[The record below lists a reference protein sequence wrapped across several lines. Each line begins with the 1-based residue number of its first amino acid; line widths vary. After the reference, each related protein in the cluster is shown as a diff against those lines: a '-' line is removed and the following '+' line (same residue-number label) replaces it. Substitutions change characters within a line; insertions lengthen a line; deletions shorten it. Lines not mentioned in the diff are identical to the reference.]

1 MARLTRLPAD
11 DPGLR
16 DRHIL
21 ALPPDVA
28 ADEVEVLAIS
38 RFANARWEETPQDVL
53 QPRGII
59 GPMTAALGIR
69 AVGAATV
76 PPRTLRLARLSTL
89 NGPFRME
96 TGDAVSLGLPATSTL
111 AYILVCPR
119 ERGEKPYPGGDRDG
133 LKRAF
138 PDGMPIREEER
149 VLQWM
154 VAAARRLG
162 GSVRTGG
169 SGTVLTPDVD
179 SAIDLTVLS
188 DSWLEPEDAL
198 RVVQS
203 VLPRARLSEAASG
216 TWTGP
221 QPGVGRD
228 AGAQPG
234 WVAEAGGRGLSAA
247 LDQHGVTDEV
257 ERRRLMDEAAAY
269 DELMLAVPPAPEA
282 FGVLVD
288 LGHDGMLSVEAG
300 VETALPPLM
309 RELPW
314 TKNGVVAYRVHWEPP
329 FIEELEAERPSFE
342 HRVARSRAAPLV
354 QAVARVV
361 HGAIGGEIA
370 DEADFLV
377 DPEDV

>member
-1 MARLTRLPAD
+1 MASLPRIQAAD
-11 DPGLR
+11 PELRSRHLLGL
-16 DRHIL
+16 
-21 ALPPDVA
+21 PEDVG

-38 RFANARWEETPQDVL
+38 RFAQAHWEDTEVVP
-53 QPRGII
+53 QPRGIM

-69 AVGAATV
+69 AVGSSTPSA
-76 PPRTLRLARLSTL
+76 RTLRLARLSTL
-89 NGPFRME
+89 TGPYRVE
-96 TGDAVSLGLPATSTL
+96 ADDAVSLGLPTTSTL
-111 AYILVCPR
+111 AYVLVAPR

-138 PDGMPIREEER
+138 PEGMPIREEER
-149 VLQWM
+149 VLQWL

-162 GSVRTGG
+162 GSVRIGEH
-169 SGTVLTPDVD
+169 GTILTPDVD

-188 DSWLEPEDAL
+188 DSWLEPAEAL
-198 RVVQS
+198 AVVQS
-203 VLPRARLSEAASG
+203 VQARARLSEATG
-216 TWTGP
+216 TWNGP
-221 QPGVGRD
+221 LPGVGRE
-228 AGAQPG
+228 ATGRPG

-247 LDQHGVTDEV
+247 LERHGVDDEA
-257 ERRRLMDEAAAY
+257 ERQRLMNEASAF
-269 DELMLAVPPAPEA
+269 DELMLAVPPVPEA

-300 VETALPPLM
+300 VETTLPPLM
-309 RELPW
+309 RDLPW
-314 TKNGVVAYRVHWEPP
+314 AQNGIVAYRVHWEPP

-354 QAVARVV
+354 QAVARAV

>member
-1 MARLTRLPAD
+1 MASLPRIQAD
-11 DPGLR
+11 DPELRSRHLLGL
-16 DRHIL
+16 
-21 ALPPDVA
+21 PEDVG

-38 RFANARWEETPQDVL
+38 RFAQAHWEDTDVVP
-53 QPRGII
+53 QPRGIM

-69 AVGAATV
+69 AVSSSTTPA
-76 PPRTLRLARLSTL
+76 RTLRLARLSTL
-89 NGPFRME
+89 TGPYRVE
-96 TGDAVSLGLPATSTL
+96 AEDAVNLGLPTTSTL
-111 AYILVCPR
+111 AYVLVAPR

-138 PDGMPIREEER
+138 PEGMPIREEER
-149 VLQWM
+149 VLQWL

-162 GSVRTGG
+162 GSVRIGEH
-169 SGTVLTPDVD
+169 GTILTPDVD

-188 DSWLEPEDAL
+188 DSWLEPAEAL
-198 RVVQS
+198 AVVQS
-203 VLPRARLSEAASG
+203 VQARARLSEATR
-216 TWTGP
+216 TWDGP
-221 QPGVGRD
+221 QPGVGRE
-228 AGAQPG
+228 ATGRPG

-247 LDQHGVTDEV
+247 LERYGVEDDA
-257 ERRRLMDEAAAY
+257 ERQRLMDEASAF
-269 DELMLAVPPAPEA
+269 DELMLAVPPVPEA
-282 FGVLVD
+282 YGVLVD

-300 VETALPPLM
+300 VETTLPPLM

-314 TKNGVVAYRVHWEPP
+314 TQNGIVAYRVHWEPP

-354 QAVARVV
+354 QAVARAV

>member
-1 MARLTRLPAD
+1 MARLTRLQAD

-16 DRHIL
+16 DRHLL
-21 ALPPDVA
+21 ALPSDVA

-38 RFANARWEETPQDVL
+38 RFASAHWEEQPQDTL

-69 AVGAATV
+69 AVGSATIA
-76 PPRTLRLARLSTL
+76 PRILRLARLSTL
-89 NGPFRME
+89 NGPYRME
-96 TGDAVSLGLPATSTL
+96 TGDAVSLGLPTTSTL
-111 AYILVCPR
+111 AYVLVCPR

-162 GSVRTGG
+162 GSVRIGER
-169 SGTVLTPDVD
+169 GTVLTPDID

-188 DSWLEPEDAL
+188 DSWLEPEDAVT
-198 RVVQS
+198 VVQT
-203 VLPRARLSEAASG
+203 VLPRARLSQATG
-216 TWTGP
+216 TWDGP

-228 AGAQPG
+228 AAAQPG

-247 LDQHGVTDEV
+247 LARHGVDDEA
-257 ERRRLMDEAAAY
+257 ERRHLMDEAAAY
-269 DELMLAVPPAPEA
+269 DELMMAVPPVPEA
-282 FGVLVD
+282 YGVIVD
-288 LGHDGMLSVEAG
+288 LGHDGTLSVEAG
-300 VETALPPLM
+300 AESSLPPLM
-309 RELPW
+309 RDLPW

-329 FIEELEAERPSFE
+329 FIEELEAEKPSFE
-342 HRVARSRAAPLV
+342 HRVARARSAPLV
-354 QAVARVV
+354 QSVARVV

-370 DEADFLV
+370 DEAGFLV

>member
-1 MARLTRLPAD
+1 MAKLTRLPAD

-38 RFANARWEETPQDVL
+38 RFANARWEETPQDTL

-69 AVGAATV
+69 SVGSATI
-76 PPRTLRLARLSTL
+76 PTRTLRLARLSTL

-111 AYILVCPR
+111 AYVLVCPR

-162 GSVRTGG
+162 GSVRTGEN
-169 SGTVLTPDVD
+169 GTVLTPDVD

-188 DSWLEPEDAL
+188 DSWLEPAEAL
-198 RVVQS
+198 AVVQS
-203 VLPRARLSEAASG
+203 VLPRARLSEATS

-221 QPGVGRD
+221 TPGVGRD
-228 AGAQPG
+228 ARGRPG

-247 LDQHGVTDEV
+247 LERHGVEDEA
-257 ERRRLMDEAAAY
+257 ERQRLMDEASAY
-269 DELMLAVPPAPEA
+269 DELMLAVPPVPEA
-282 FGVLVD
+282 YGVLVD
-288 LGHDGMLSVEAG
+288 LGHDGTLSVEAG

-309 RELPW
+309 KDLPW
-314 TKNGVVAYRVHWEPP
+314 TQGGVVAYRVHWEPP

-361 HGAIGGEIA
+361 HAAIGGEIA

>member
-1 MARLTRLPAD
+1 MARLTRLRAD

-16 DRHIL
+16 DRHLL
-21 ALPPDVA
+21 ALPPDVE

-38 RFANARWEETPQDVL
+38 RFANARWEEQQQDVL
-53 QPRGII
+53 QPRGIM

-69 AVGAATV
+69 AVGSATI

-89 NGPFRME
+89 NGPYRVE
-96 TGDAVSLGLPATSTL
+96 AEDAVSLGLPTTSTL
-111 AYILVCPR
+111 AYVLVCPR

-138 PDGMPIREEER
+138 PDAMPVREEER
-149 VLQWM
+149 VLQWL

-162 GSVRTGG
+162 GSVRIGEH
-169 SGTVLTPDVD
+169 GTVLTPDVD

-188 DSWLEPEDAL
+188 DSWLEPDEAL
-198 RVVQS
+198 AVVQQ
-203 VLPRARLSEAASG
+203 VLPRARLSEATG

-228 AGAQPG
+228 SADRPG

-247 LDQHGVTDEV
+247 LEQHGVADEA
-257 ERRRLMDEAAAY
+257 ERRRLLDEAAAY
-269 DELMLAVPPAPEA
+269 DEIMIAVPPVPEA
-282 FGVLVD
+282 YGVLVD

-300 VETALPPLM
+300 AETSLPPLM
-309 RELPW
+309 GSLPW
-314 TKNGVVAYRVHWEPP
+314 TAGGVVAYRVHWEPP

-377 DPEDV
+377 DPADV

>member
-1 MARLTRLPAD
+1 MAKLTRLPAD

-16 DRHIL
+16 DRHLL
-21 ALPPDVA
+21 ALPADVA
-28 ADEVEVLAIS
+28 ADEVEVLAVS
-38 RFANARWEETPQDVL
+38 RFANARWEEAPQDTL

-69 AVGAATV
+69 SVGSATI
-76 PPRTLRLARLSTL
+76 PTRTLRLARLSTL

-96 TGDAVSLGLPATSTL
+96 TVDAVSLGLPTTCTL
-111 AYILVCPR
+111 AYVLVCPR

-162 GSVRTGG
+162 GSVRTGEN
-169 SGTVLTPDVD
+169 GTVLTPDVD

-188 DSWLEPEDAL
+188 DSWIEPAEAL
-198 RVVQS
+198 AVVQQ
-203 VLPRARLSEAASG
+203 VLPRARLSEATS

-221 QPGVGRD
+221 APGVGRD
-228 AGAQPG
+228 AAGRPG

-247 LDQHGVTDEV
+247 LERYGVADEA
-257 ERRRLMDEAAAY
+257 ERRRLMDEASAY
-269 DELMLAVPPAPEA
+269 DELMLAVPPVPEA
-282 FGVLVD
+282 YGVLVD

-309 RELPW
+309 RDLPW
-314 TKNGVVAYRVHWEPP
+314 TQGGVVAYRVHWEPP

-361 HGAIGGEIA
+361 HAAIGGEIA

>member
-1 MARLTRLPAD
+1 MARLTRLPVD

-16 DRHIL
+16 DRHVL

-28 ADEVEVLAIS
+28 EDEVEVLAVS
-38 RFANARWEETPQDVL
+38 RIANARWEERPQDTL

-69 AVGAATV
+69 AVGSATI
-76 PPRTLRLARLSTL
+76 PTRTLRLARLSTL
-89 NGPFRME
+89 NGPYRVE
-96 TGDAVSLGLPATSTL
+96 TGDAVSLGLPTTATL
-111 AYILVCPR
+111 AYVLVCPR

-138 PDGMPIREEER
+138 PHGMPIREEER

-162 GSVRTGG
+162 GSVRTGENG
-169 SGTVLTPDVD
+169 IVLTPDVD

-188 DSWLEPEDAL
+188 DSWLEPAEAL
-198 RVVQS
+198 AVVQS
-203 VLPRARLSEAASG
+203 VLPRARLSEATS

-221 QPGVGRD
+221 AAGVGRD
-228 AGAQPG
+228 AGGRPG

-247 LDQHGVTDEV
+247 LERYGVDDEA
-257 ERRRLMDEAAAY
+257 ERQRLMDEASAY
-269 DELMLAVPPAPEA
+269 DELMLAVPPVPEA
-282 FGVLVD
+282 YGVLVD

-300 VETALPPLM
+300 VETTLPPLM
-309 RELPW
+309 RDLPW
-314 TKNGVVAYRVHWEPP
+314 TRNGVVAYRVHWEPP

-361 HGAIGGEIA
+361 HAAIGGEIA

>member
-1 MARLTRLPAD
+1 MAKLTRLPAD

-21 ALPPDVA
+21 ALPADVA
-28 ADEVEVLAIS
+28 ADEVEVLAVS
-38 RFANARWEETPQDVL
+38 RFANARWEETPQDTL

-69 AVGAATV
+69 SVGSATI
-76 PPRTLRLARLSTL
+76 PTRTLRLARLSTL

-96 TGDAVSLGLPATSTL
+96 TVDAVSLGLPTTSTL
-111 AYILVCPR
+111 AYVLVCPR

-162 GSVRTGG
+162 GSVRTGEN
-169 SGTVLTPDVD
+169 GTVLTPDVD

-188 DSWLEPEDAL
+188 DSWLEPAEAL
-198 RVVQS
+198 AVVQQ
-203 VLPRARLSEAASG
+203 VLPRARLSEATG

-221 QPGVGRD
+221 APGVGRD
-228 AGAQPG
+228 AAGRPG

-247 LDQHGVTDEV
+247 LERHGVADEA
-257 ERRRLMDEAAAY
+257 ERRRLMDEASAY
-269 DELMLAVPPAPEA
+269 DELMLAVPPVPEA
-282 FGVLVD
+282 YGVLVD
-288 LGHDGMLSVEAG
+288 LGHDGMLAVEAG
-300 VETALPPLM
+300 VETSLPPLM
-309 RELPW
+309 RDLPW
-314 TKNGVVAYRVHWEPP
+314 TQGGVVAYRVHWEPP

-361 HGAIGGEIA
+361 HAAIGGEIA

>member
-1 MARLTRLPAD
+1 MAQLTRLPAD

-16 DRHIL
+16 DRHLL

-38 RFANARWEETPQDVL
+38 RFASARWEETPQDTL

-69 AVGAATV
+69 AVGSAAV
-76 PPRTLRLARLSTL
+76 APRTLRLARLSTL

-96 TGDAVSLGLPATSTL
+96 TEDAVSLGLPATSTL

-162 GSVRTGG
+162 GSVRTGEKG
-169 SGTVLTPDVD
+169 VVLTPDVD

-188 DSWLEPEDAL
+188 GSWLEPAEAL
-198 RVVQS
+198 AVVQS
-203 VLPRARLSEAASG
+203 VLPRARLSEATT

-221 QPGVGRD
+221 AAGVGRD
-228 AGAQPG
+228 AGGRPG
-234 WVAEAGGRGLSAA
+234 WVAETGGRGLSAA
-247 LDQHGVTDEV
+247 LERHGVADEA
-257 ERRRLMDEAAAY
+257 ERQRLMDEASAY
-269 DELMLAVPPAPEA
+269 DELMLAVPPVPESY
-282 FGVLVD
+282 GVLVD
-288 LGHDGMLSVEAG
+288 LGHDGTLSVEAG
-300 VETALPPLM
+300 VETSLPPLM
-309 RELPW
+309 RDLPW
-314 TKNGVVAYRVHWEPP
+314 TRDGVVAYRVHWEPP

>member
-1 MARLTRLPAD
+1 MAKLTRLPAD

-21 ALPPDVA
+21 ALPADVA
-28 ADEVEVLAIS
+28 ADEVEVLAVS
-38 RFANARWEETPQDVL
+38 RFANARWEETPQDTL

-69 AVGAATV
+69 SVGSATI
-76 PPRTLRLARLSTL
+76 PTRTLRLARLSTL

-96 TGDAVSLGLPATSTL
+96 TVDAVSLGLPTTSTL
-111 AYILVCPR
+111 AYVLVCPR

-162 GSVRTGG
+162 GSVRTGEN
-169 SGTVLTPDVD
+169 GTVLTPDVD

-188 DSWLEPEDAL
+188 DSWLEPAEAL
-198 RVVQS
+198 AVVQS
-203 VLPRARLSEAASG
+203 VLPRARLSEATS

-221 QPGVGRD
+221 APGVGRD
-228 AGAQPG
+228 ATGRPG

-247 LDQHGVTDEV
+247 LERHGVADEA
-257 ERRRLMDEAAAY
+257 ERRRLMDEASAY
-269 DELMLAVPPAPEA
+269 DELMLAVPPVPEA
-282 FGVLVD
+282 YGVLVD

-300 VETALPPLM
+300 VETTLPPLM
-309 RELPW
+309 RDLPW
-314 TKNGVVAYRVHWEPP
+314 TQGSVVAYRVHWEPP

-361 HGAIGGEIA
+361 HAAIGGEIA

>member
-1 MARLTRLPAD
+1 MAKLTRLPAD

-28 ADEVEVLAIS
+28 EDEVEVLAVS
-38 RFANARWEETPQDVL
+38 RFANARWEERPQDTL

-69 AVGAATV
+69 AVGSATI
-76 PPRTLRLARLSTL
+76 PTRTLRLARLSTL

-96 TGDAVSLGLPATSTL
+96 TGDAVSLGLPTTATL
-111 AYILVCPR
+111 AYVLVCPR

-138 PDGMPIREEER
+138 PHGMPIREEER

-162 GSVRTGG
+162 GSVRTGENG
-169 SGTVLTPDVD
+169 IVLTPDVD

-188 DSWLEPEDAL
+188 DSWLEPAEAL
-198 RVVQS
+198 AVVQS
-203 VLPRARLSEAASG
+203 VLPRARLSEATS

-221 QPGVGRD
+221 AAGVGRD
-228 AGAQPG
+228 AGGRPG

-247 LDQHGVTDEV
+247 LERYGVDDEA
-257 ERRRLMDEAAAY
+257 ERQRLMDEASAY
-269 DELMLAVPPAPEA
+269 DELMLAVPPVPEA
-282 FGVLVD
+282 YGVLVD
-288 LGHDGMLSVEAG
+288 LGHDGTLSVEAG

-309 RELPW
+309 RDLPW
-314 TKNGVVAYRVHWEPP
+314 TRDGVVAYRVHWEPP

-361 HGAIGGEIA
+361 HAAIGGEIA

>member
-1 MARLTRLPAD
+1 MASLPRIRAG
-11 DPGLR
+11 DPTLRSRHLLGL
-16 DRHIL
+16 
-21 ALPPDVA
+21 PEDVG

-38 RFANARWEETPQDVL
+38 RFAQARWEDSDVVP
-53 QPRGII
+53 QPRGIM

-69 AVGAATV
+69 AVGSSTTPA
-76 PPRTLRLARLSTL
+76 RTLRLARLSSLT
-89 NGPFRME
+89 GPYRVE
-96 TGDAVSLGLPATSTL
+96 AEDAVSLGLPTTSTV
-111 AYILVCPR
+111 AYVLVAPR

-138 PDGMPIREEER
+138 PEGMPIREEER
-149 VLQWM
+149 VLQWL

-162 GSVRTGG
+162 GSVRIGEH
-169 SGTVLTPDVD
+169 GTILTPDVD

-188 DSWLEPEDAL
+188 DSWLEPAEAL
-198 RVVQS
+198 AVVQS
-203 VLPRARLSEAASG
+203 VQARARLSQAPGS
-216 TWTGP
+216 WTGP

-228 AGAQPG
+228 ATGRPG

-247 LDQHGVTDEV
+247 LDRYGVDDEA
-257 ERRRLMDEAAAY
+257 ERQRLMDEASAF
-269 DELMLAVPPAPEA
+269 DELMIAVPPVPEA
-282 FGVLVD
+282 YGVLVD

-300 VETALPPLM
+300 VETTLPPLM
-309 RELPW
+309 RSLPW
-314 TKNGVVAYRVHWEPP
+314 TQGGVVAYRVHWEPP

-354 QAVARVV
+354 QAVARAV

>member
-1 MARLTRLPAD
+1 VAGLTRLAAD

-21 ALPPDVA
+21 ALPADVGV
-28 ADEVEVLAIS
+28 DEVEVLAIS
-38 RFANARWEETPQDVL
+38 RFANAHWEEQEQDAL

-69 AVGAATV
+69 AVGSASI

-96 TGDAVSLGLPATSTL
+96 TQDAVSLGLPTTCTL
-111 AYILVCPR
+111 AYVLVCPR
-119 ERGEKPYPGGDRDG
+119 ERGAKPYPGGDRDG

-138 PDGMPIREEER
+138 PDGMPVREEER
-149 VLQWM
+149 VLQWL

-162 GSVRTGG
+162 GSVRIGVR
-169 SGTVLTPDVD
+169 GTVLTPDVD

-188 DSWLEPEDAL
+188 DSWLEPAEAL
-198 RVVQS
+198 AVIQS
-203 VLPRARLSEAASG
+203 VHARARISEAPG

-221 QPGVGRD
+221 QAGVGRD
-228 AGAQPG
+228 APDGPG

-247 LDQHGVTDEV
+247 LEEHGVSDEA
-257 ERRRLMDEAAAY
+257 ERRRLMAEAAAY
-269 DELMLAVPPAPEA
+269 DELMVAVPPLPEA
-282 FGVLVD
+282 YGILVD

-300 VETALPPLM
+300 VETLLPPLM
-309 RELPW
+309 RDLPW
-314 TKNGVVAYRVHWEPP
+314 TRGGVVAYRVHWEPP
-329 FIEELEAERPSFE
+329 FVEELEAERPSFE

-361 HGAIGGEIA
+361 HQAIGGEIA

>member
-1 MARLTRLPAD
+1 
-11 DPGLR
+11 
-16 DRHIL
+16 
-21 ALPPDVA
+21 
-28 ADEVEVLAIS
+28 
-38 RFANARWEETPQDVL
+38 
-53 QPRGII
+53 
-59 GPMTAALGIR
+59 
-69 AVGAATV
+69 
-76 PPRTLRLARLSTL
+76 
-89 NGPFRME
+89 ME
-96 TGDAVSLGLPATSTL
+96 TEDAVSLGLPATSTL

-162 GSVRTGG
+162 GSVRTGEN
-169 SGTVLTPDVD
+169 GTVLTPDVD

-188 DSWLEPEDAL
+188 DSWLEPAEAL
-198 RVVQS
+198 AVVQS
-203 VLPRARLSEAASG
+203 VQPRARLSEADRHVDRTRPRRRPRRPWS
-216 TWTGP
+216 P
-221 QPGVGRD
+221 RL
-228 AGAQPG
+228 
-234 WVAEAGGRGLSAA
+234 GGRGGRSRAVA
-247 LDQHGVTDEV
+247 PRWSSYGVADEA
-257 ERRRLMDEAAAY
+257 ERQRLMDEASAY
-269 DELMLAVPPAPEA
+269 DELMLAVPPVPEA
-282 FGVLVD
+282 YGVLVD

-309 RELPW
+309 RDLPW
-314 TKNGVVAYRVHWEPP
+314 TRDGVVAYRVHWEPP

-361 HGAIGGEIA
+361 HAAIGGEIA

>member
-1 MARLTRLPAD
+1 MARLTRLPVD

-16 DRHIL
+16 DRHVL
-21 ALPPDVA
+21 ALPPDVE

-38 RFANARWEETPQDVL
+38 RFSGARWEERPQDAL

-69 AVGAATV
+69 AVGSASIPT
-76 PPRTLRLARLSTL
+76 RTLRLARLSTL
-89 NGPFRME
+89 NGPYRME
-96 TGDAVSLGLPATSTL
+96 TEDAVSLGLPATATL
-111 AYILVCPR
+111 AYVLVCPR

-162 GSVRTGG
+162 GSVRTGENG
-169 SGTVLTPDVD
+169 VVLTPDVD

-188 DSWLEPEDAL
+188 DSWLEPAEAL
-198 RVVQS
+198 AAVQS
-203 VLPRARLSEAASG
+203 VQPRARLSEPTS

-221 QPGVGRD
+221 APGVGRD
-228 AGAQPG
+228 AGGRPG

-247 LDQHGVTDEV
+247 LERYGVDDEA
-257 ERRRLMDEAAAY
+257 ERQRLMDEASAY
-269 DELMLAVPPAPEA
+269 DELMLAVPPLPEA
-282 FGVLVD
+282 YGVLVD

-300 VETALPPLM
+300 AETTLPPLM
-309 RELPW
+309 RDLPW
-314 TKNGVVAYRVHWEPP
+314 TRDGVVAYRVHWEPP
-329 FIEELEAERPSFE
+329 FIEELESERPSFE

-361 HGAIGGEIA
+361 HAAIGGEIA

-377 DPEDV
+377 DPEDI

>member
-1 MARLTRLPAD
+1 MASPPRIQAGDPELRSRHLLGLPE
-11 DPGLR
+11 
-16 DRHIL
+16 
-21 ALPPDVA
+21 DVG

-38 RFANARWEETPQDVL
+38 RFAQAHWEDTDVVP
-53 QPRGII
+53 QPRGIM

-69 AVGAATV
+69 AVGSSTTPA
-76 PPRTLRLARLSTL
+76 RTLRLARLSTL
-89 NGPFRME
+89 TGPYRVE
-96 TGDAVSLGLPATSTL
+96 AEDAVSLGLPTTSTL
-111 AYILVCPR
+111 AYVLVAPR

-138 PDGMPIREEER
+138 PEGMPIREEER
-149 VLQWM
+149 VLQWL

-162 GSVRTGG
+162 GSVRIGEH
-169 SGTVLTPDVD
+169 GTILTPDVD

-188 DSWLEPEDAL
+188 DSWLEPAEAL
-198 RVVQS
+198 AVVQS
-203 VLPRARLSEAASG
+203 VQARARLSEATG
-216 TWTGP
+216 TWNGP
-221 QPGVGRD
+221 LPGVGRD
-228 AGAQPG
+228 AAGRPG

-247 LDQHGVTDEV
+247 LERHGVDDEA
-257 ERRRLMDEAAAY
+257 ERQRLMDEASAF
-269 DELMLAVPPAPEA
+269 DELMLAVPPVPEA

-300 VETALPPLM
+300 VETTLPPLM
-309 RELPW
+309 RDLPW
-314 TKNGVVAYRVHWEPP
+314 TQNGIVAYRVHWEPP

-354 QAVARVV
+354 QAVARAV

>member
-1 MARLTRLPAD
+1 MAKLTRLQAD

-16 DRHIL
+16 DRHLL
-21 ALPPDVA
+21 ALPADVD

-38 RFANARWEETPQDVL
+38 RFANARWEEQPQDTL

-69 AVGAATV
+69 AVGSATI

-96 TGDAVSLGLPATSTL
+96 TGDATSLGLPATSTL
-111 AYILVCPR
+111 AYVLVCPR

-162 GSVRTGG
+162 GSVRIGER
-169 SGTVLTPDVD
+169 GTVLTPDID

-188 DSWLEPEDAL
+188 GSWLEPEAAL
-198 RVVQS
+198 AVVQT
-203 VLPRARLSEAASG
+203 VLPRARISEATG

-221 QPGVGRD
+221 HAGVGRD
-228 AGAQPG
+228 AVAQPG

-247 LDQHGVTDEV
+247 LAQHGVEDEA

-269 DELMLAVPPAPEA
+269 DELMLAVPPVPEA
-282 FGVLVD
+282 YGIVVD
-288 LGHDGMLSVEAG
+288 LGHDGTLAVEAG
-300 VETALPPLM
+300 AETTLPPLM

-314 TKNGVVAYRVHWEPP
+314 TTDGVVAYRVHWEPP
-329 FIEELEAERPSFE
+329 FIEELEAEKPSFE
-342 HRVARSRAAPLV
+342 HRVARSRSAPLV
-354 QAVARVV
+354 QAVARAV
-361 HGAIGGEIA
+361 HAAIGGEIA

>member
-38 RFANARWEETPQDVL
+38 RFANARWEEQPQDTL

-69 AVGAATV
+69 TVGSATV

-89 NGPFRME
+89 NGPYRME
-96 TGDAVSLGLPATSTL
+96 TADAVSLGLPATSTL

-119 ERGEKPYPGGDRDG
+119 ERGDKPYPGGDRDG

-162 GSVRTGG
+162 GSVRTGENG
-169 SGTVLTPDVD
+169 AVLTPDVD

-188 DSWLEPEDAL
+188 GSWLEPAEAL
-198 RVVQS
+198 AVVQS
-203 VLPRARLSEAASG
+203 VQSRARLSEPTS

-221 QPGVGRD
+221 APGVGRD
-228 AGAQPG
+228 AGGRPG

-247 LDQHGVTDEV
+247 LERYGVD
-257 ERRRLMDEAAAY
+257 DEAERQRLIDEASAY
-269 DELMLAVPPAPEA
+269 DELMLAVPPVPEA
-282 FGVLVD
+282 YGVLVD
-288 LGHDGMLSVEAG
+288 LGHDGTLSVEAG
-300 VETALPPLM
+300 VETNLPPLM
-309 RELPW
+309 RDLPW
-314 TKNGVVAYRVHWEPP
+314 TRDGVVAYRVHWEPP

-361 HGAIGGEIA
+361 HAAIGGEIA

-377 DPEDV
+377 DPEDI

>member
-1 MARLTRLPAD
+1 MASPPRIQASDPELRRRHLLGLPE
-11 DPGLR
+11 
-16 DRHIL
+16 
-21 ALPPDVA
+21 DVG

-38 RFANARWEETPQDVL
+38 RFAQAHWEDAEVVP
-53 QPRGII
+53 QPRGIM

-69 AVGAATV
+69 AVGSSTTPA
-76 PPRTLRLARLSTL
+76 RTLRLARLSTL
-89 NGPFRME
+89 TGPYRVE
-96 TGDAVSLGLPATSTL
+96 AEDAVSLGLPTTSTL
-111 AYILVCPR
+111 AYVLVAPR

-138 PDGMPIREEER
+138 PEGMPIREEER
-149 VLQWM
+149 VLQWL

-162 GSVRTGG
+162 GSVRIGEH
-169 SGTVLTPDVD
+169 GTILTPDVD

-188 DSWLEPEDAL
+188 DSWLEPTEAL
-198 RVVQS
+198 AVVQS
-203 VLPRARLSEAASG
+203 VQARARLSEATTPWS
-216 TWTGP
+216 GP

-228 AGAQPG
+228 ASGRPG

-247 LDQHGVTDEV
+247 LERHGVDDEA
-257 ERRRLMDEAAAY
+257 ERQRLMDEASAF
-269 DELMLAVPPAPEA
+269 DELMLAVPPVPEA
-282 FGVLVD
+282 YGVLVD

-300 VETALPPLM
+300 VETSLPPLM
-309 RELPW
+309 RDLPW
-314 TKNGVVAYRVHWEPP
+314 TRNGIVAYRVHWEPP

-354 QAVARVV
+354 QAVARAV

>member
-1 MARLTRLPAD
+1 MARLTRLPVE

-16 DRHIL
+16 DRHVL
-21 ALPPDVA
+21 ALPPDVE

-38 RFANARWEETPQDVL
+38 RFANARWEERPQDTL

-69 AVGAATV
+69 AVGSATI
-76 PPRTLRLARLSTL
+76 PTRTLRLARLSTL

-96 TGDAVSLGLPATSTL
+96 TGDAVSLGLPATATL
-111 AYILVCPR
+111 AYVLVCPR

-162 GSVRTGG
+162 GSVRTGEN
-169 SGTVLTPDVD
+169 GTVLTPDVD

-188 DSWLEPEDAL
+188 DSWLEPAEAL
-198 RVVQS
+198 GVVQS
-203 VLPRARLSEAASG
+203 VLPRARLSEATSSWSG
-216 TWTGP
+216 P
-221 QPGVGRD
+221 AAGVGRD
-228 AGAQPG
+228 AGGRPG

-247 LDQHGVTDEV
+247 LERYGVDDEA
-257 ERRRLMDEAAAY
+257 ERQRLMDEASAY
-269 DELMLAVPPAPEA
+269 DELMLAVPPVPEA
-282 FGVLVD
+282 YGVLVD
-288 LGHDGMLSVEAG
+288 LGHDGTLSVEAG
-300 VETALPPLM
+300 VETSLPPLM
-309 RELPW
+309 RDLPW
-314 TKNGVVAYRVHWEPP
+314 TRDGVVAYRVHWEPP

-361 HGAIGGEIA
+361 HAAIGGEIA

>member
-1 MARLTRLPAD
+1 MARLTRLPAG

-38 RFANARWEETPQDVL
+38 RFAGARWEEQPQDVL

-69 AVGAATV
+69 AVGAGSIPT
-76 PPRTLRLARLSTL
+76 RTLRLARLSTL
-89 NGPFRME
+89 NGPYRVE
-96 TGDAVSLGLPATSTL
+96 TDDAVSLGLPTRSAL
-111 AYILVCPR
+111 AYVLVCPR
-119 ERGEKPYPGGDRDG
+119 ERGERPYPGGDRDG

-149 VLQWM
+149 VLQWL

-162 GSVRTGG
+162 GSVRTGEHG
-169 SGTVLTPDVD
+169 IVLTPDVD

-188 DSWLEPEDAL
+188 DSWLEPDQAL
-198 RVVQS
+198 AVVQT
-203 VLPRARLSEAASG
+203 VLPRARLSEAHG

-221 QPGVGRD
+221 LPGVGRD
-228 AGAQPG
+228 AGDRPG

-247 LDQHGVTDEV
+247 LEQHGVGDEA
-257 ERRRLMDEAAAY
+257 ERKRLLDEAAAY
-269 DELMLAVPPAPEA
+269 DEIMLTVPPAPEA
-282 FGVLVD
+282 YGVLVD
-288 LGHDGMLSVEAG
+288 LGHDGTLSVEAG
-300 VETALPPLM
+300 AETTLPPLM
-309 RELPW
+309 RGLPW
-314 TKNGVVAYRVHWEPP
+314 TANGVVAYRVHWEPP
-329 FIEELEAERPSFE
+329 FIEELETEKPSFE

-354 QAVARVV
+354 QSVARAV